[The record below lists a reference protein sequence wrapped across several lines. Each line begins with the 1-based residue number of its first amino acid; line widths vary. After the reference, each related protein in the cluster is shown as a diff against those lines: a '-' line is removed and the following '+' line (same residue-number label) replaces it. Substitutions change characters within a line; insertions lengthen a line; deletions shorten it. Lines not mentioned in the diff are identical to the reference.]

1 MDMPRSGCWHCGEP
15 LPGFDAP
22 CAVIAGQMHSFC
34 CDGCSAA
41 AQWIEGLG
49 LVDYYRLR
57 TTTAARAPDSRE
69 NQRSAAVWESSAL
82 ARLVVRRVDS
92 ARCETMLLIDGM
104 HCTACAWLIERAVG
118 SIPGVDSVHVNIGAR
133 RARVVW
139 RDVRCSLT
147 QILDAVGHTGYRPLP
162 LDAAALDEAHKAE
175 SRAAL
180 KRLLVAGFGAMQ
192 AMMYASVLYFGVLDG
207 IDGSTR
213 GLFRW
218 LGLLVATPV
227 VFYSARPFFSGAA
240 QAVAAHRLTMD
251 VPVACAIAIIYLA
264 SVAGAVHGGG
274 EVYFDSVSMF
284 VFFLLLGRFCE
295 LRARHRSC
303 ALSDALVRAAPMV
316 ADRYRDGVI
325 ERVPALDLK
334 PGDRVHI
341 SEGGAVPADG
351 ALLNLVC
358 RVDESPLSG
367 ESVPLTKRR
376 GDALLA
382 GSVVVS
388 GSAEITV
395 ERVGGETCLAGIV
408 SLATRAATE
417 RPRLALAGERA
428 AAVFVRRVMLLA
440 GLTAAGWMLIDP
452 SRAFNATLAV
462 LVVSCPCAFALAVPA
477 ALTRALAV
485 LAKRGVLVV
494 RPDAIEKLAVATHV
508 LFDKTGTL
516 TIPVLESER
525 IEVLR
530 PGEET
535 RATELAGALAR
546 GSQHPISRVI
556 AASVAS
562 STYCVDDLRAF
573 TGQGIE
579 GRIDG
584 RRLRLG
590 QRDFADPC
598 TSRSQVSDDAVV
610 LADDSGIIATFA
622 LKDTLRGGARAAIEA
637 LRAEGLQVELL
648 SGDAAAKVRRVASS
662 LGIDRWY
669 ARQRPDDKLSRLA
682 HARTTGACVVAVGD
696 GINDAPILAG
706 ADVAV
711 AFASGAEIAQA
722 ASDIVL
728 MGERLDGLVDA
739 RAIAC
744 DTLRIL
750 KQNQRWALIY
760 NSAAV
765 PLAAFGF
772 VPPWAAAIGM
782 SVSSLVV
789 ILNALRIGRAVVPP
803 QTRIPAL
810 HAAEL

>member
-1 MDMPRSGCWHCGEP
+1 M
-15 LPGFDAP
+15 
-22 CAVIAGQMHSFC
+22 
-34 CDGCSAA
+34 
-41 AQWIEGLG
+41 
-49 LVDYYRLR
+49 DYYRLR
-57 TTTAARAPDSRE
+57 TAAADRVPDRLE
-69 NQRSAAVWESSAL
+69 NRRSAAVWESPAL
-82 ARLVVRRVDS
+82 ARLVARRVDS
-92 ARCETMLLIDGM
+92 VRCETMLLIDGM
-104 HCTACAWLIERAVG
+104 HCTACAWLVEHAVG

-139 RDVRCSLT
+139 RDAHCTLAH
-147 QILDAVGHTGYRPLP
+147 ILDAVGRAGYRPLP
-162 LDAAALDEAHKAE
+162 LDAAALDEAHKGE

-192 AMMYASVLYFGVLDG
+192 AMMYASALYFGAFDG

-213 GLFRW
+213 SLFRW

-240 QAVAAHRLTMD
+240 QAVAAHRLSMD

-264 SVAGAVHGGG
+264 SVAGAIRGGG

-316 ADRYRDGVI
+316 ADRYRDGLI
-325 ERVPALDLK
+325 ERVPALDLE

-351 ALLNLVC
+351 ALLSLAC
-358 RVDESPLSG
+358 RVDESLMSG
-367 ESVPLTKRR
+367 ESGPLTKRR

-388 GSAEITV
+388 GPAEITV

-428 AAVFVRRVMLLA
+428 AAVFVGRVMLLA
-440 GLTAAGWMLIDP
+440 GVTAVGWILADP

-516 TIPVLESER
+516 TIPLLEIER
-525 IEVLR
+525 IDVLH

-535 RATELAGALAR
+535 RATGLAAALAR
-546 GSQHPISRVI
+546 GSQHPISRAI
-556 AASVAS
+556 AAAAPAS
-562 STYCVDDLRAF
+562 AYRVDDLRVF
-573 TGQGIE
+573 TGEGIE
-579 GRIDG
+579 GSIDG

-590 QRDFADPC
+590 RRDFADPC
-598 TSRSQVSDDAVV
+598 ASSSQIPDDAVV
-610 LADDSGIIATFA
+610 LADGSGVIATFS
-622 LKDTLRGGARAAIEA
+622 LTDKLRSGAKAAIDG
-637 LRAEGLQVELL
+637 LRAEGLQVELI
-648 SGDAAAKVRRVASS
+648 SGDAAAKVCRVATS
-662 LGIDRWY
+662 LGIERWY
-669 ARQRPDDKLSRLA
+669 ARQCPDDKLSRLA
-682 HARTTGACVVAVGD
+682 QSRAKGACIVAVGD

-739 RAIAC
+739 RAIAR

-750 KQNQRWALIY
+750 RQNQRWALIY

-765 PLAAFGF
+765 PLAAVGF

-789 ILNALRIGRAVVPP
+789 ILNALRIGRTVVPVRTLP
-803 QTRIPAL
+803 PTLTAV
-810 HAAEL
+810 EL

>member
-1 MDMPRSGCWHCGEP
+1 MDMPRSGFWHCGEP
-15 LPGFDAP
+15 VPGLNAP
-22 CAVIAGQMHSFC
+22 CAIIGGQMRAFC
-34 CDGCSAA
+34 CNGCSAA

-57 TTTAARAPDSRE
+57 TAAADRAPDRHES
-69 NQRSAAVWESSAL
+69 QRSAAVWESSAL
-82 ARLVVRRVDS
+82 ARLVVRKVDS

-118 SIPGVDSVHVNIGAR
+118 SVPGVDSVHVNIGAC

-139 RDVRCSLT
+139 RDARCALT
-147 QILDAVGHTGYRPLP
+147 QILDAVGRSGYRPLP

-180 KRLLVAGFGAMQ
+180 KPLVVAGFGAMQ
-192 AMMYASVLYFGVLDG
+192 AMMYASVLYFGVLEG
-207 IDGSTR
+207 IDASTR

-240 QAVAAHRLTMD
+240 QALAAHRLTMD
-251 VPVACAIAIIYLA
+251 VPVASAVAIIYLA
-264 SVAGAVHGGG
+264 SVAGAIHGGG

-316 ADRYRDGVI
+316 ADRYREGLI

-351 ALLNLVC
+351 VLLSVAC
-358 RVDESPLSG
+358 RVDESLMSG

-388 GSAEITV
+388 GPAEIQV

-428 AAVFVRRVMLLA
+428 AAVFVGRVMLLA
-440 GLTAAGWMLIDP
+440 GLTAAGWLLVDP

-516 TIPVLESER
+516 TIPVLEIER
-525 IEVLR
+525 IGVLR
-530 PGEET
+530 PGEKT
-535 RATELAGALAR
+535 HATELAAALAR

-556 AASVAS
+556 AA
-562 STYCVDDLRAF
+562 T
-573 TGQGIE
+573 
-579 GRIDG
+579 
-584 RRLRLG
+584 
-590 QRDFADPC
+590 
-598 TSRSQVSDDAVV
+598 
-610 LADDSGIIATFA
+610 
-622 LKDTLRGGARAAIEA
+622 
-637 LRAEGLQVELL
+637 
-648 SGDAAAKVRRVASS
+648 
-662 LGIDRWY
+662 
-669 ARQRPDDKLSRLA
+669 
-682 HARTTGACVVAVGD
+682 
-696 GINDAPILAG
+696 
-706 ADVAV
+706 
-711 AFASGAEIAQA
+711 GAEIAQA
-722 ASDIVL
+722 TSDIVL
-728 MGERLDGLVDA
+728 MGEGLDGLVDA
-739 RAIAC
+739 RTIAC

-750 KQNQRWALIY
+750 RQNQRWALIY

-782 SVSSLVV
+782 SASSLVV
-789 ILNALRIGRAVVPP
+789 ILNALRIGRAVVP
-803 QTRIPAL
+803 TRPLIPAIT
-810 HAAEL
+810 AVEL

>member
-1 MDMPRSGCWHCGEP
+1 MDMPLSGCWHCGEP
-15 LPGFDAP
+15 LPGLDAP
-22 CAVIAGQMHSFC
+22 CGVIGGQMRTFC
-34 CDGCSAA
+34 CNGCSAA

-49 LVDYYRLR
+49 LGDYYRLR
-57 TTTAARAPDSRE
+57 TAAADRAPDRLES
-69 NQRSAAVWESSAL
+69 QRSAAVWDSSAL
-82 ARLVVRRVDS
+82 ARLVVRKVDS

-118 SIPGVDSVHVNIGAR
+118 SVPGVDSVHVNIGAR
-133 RARVVW
+133 RARIVW
-139 RDVRCSLT
+139 RDTGCALT
-147 QILDAVGHTGYRPLP
+147 QILGAVVRTGYRPLP

-207 IDGSTR
+207 IDASTR

-264 SVAGAVHGGG
+264 SVAGAIHGGG

-316 ADRYRDGVI
+316 ADRYRDGLI

-351 ALLNLVC
+351 ALLSLAC
-358 RVDESPLSG
+358 RVDESLMSG

-376 GDALLA
+376 GDSLLA

-388 GSAEITV
+388 GPAEIKV

-428 AAVFVRRVMLLA
+428 AAVFVGRVMLLA
-440 GLTAAGWMLIDP
+440 GLTAAGWVLVDP
-452 SRAFNATLAV
+452 ARAFNATLAV

-485 LAKRGVLVV
+485 LAKGGVLVV

-516 TIPVLESER
+516 TIPVLEIER
-525 IEVLR
+525 IDVLR
-530 PGEET
+530 PGEAT
-535 RATELAGALAR
+535 RATGLAAALAR
-546 GSQHPISRVI
+546 GSQHPIARAI
-556 AASVAS
+556 AAAAS
-562 STYCVDDLRAF
+562 SVYRVDDLRAF
-573 TGQGIE
+573 TGEGIE

-590 QRDFADPC
+590 HRDFADPRA
-598 TSRSQVSDDAVV
+598 SASQIPDDAVV
-610 LADDSGIIATFA
+610 LADDSGVIATFC
-622 LKDTLRGGARAAIEA
+622 LTDKLRSGAKAAIDA
-637 LRAEGLQVELL
+637 LRAEGLQVELI
-648 SGDAAAKVRRVASS
+648 SGDAAAKVRRVAMS

-682 HARTTGACVVAVGD
+682 HSRTTGACVVAVGD

-728 MGERLDGLVDA
+728 MGDRLDGLVDA
-739 RAIAC
+739 RAIAR

-750 KQNQRWALIY
+750 RQNQRWALIY

-789 ILNALRIGRAVVPP
+789 VLNALRIGRAVGPARTP
-803 QTRIPAL
+803 IPAL
-810 HAAEL
+810 EAVEL

>member
-1 MDMPRSGCWHCGEP
+1 MRE
-15 LPGFDAP
+15 
-22 CAVIAGQMHSFC
+22 FC
-34 CDGCSAA
+34 CHGCSAA

-57 TTTAARAPDSRE
+57 TAAADRAPDRLE
-69 NQRSAAVWESSAL
+69 NQRSAAVWESSSL
-82 ARLVVRRVDS
+82 ARLVVRKVDS
-92 ARCETMLLIDGM
+92 TRCETMLLIDGM

-118 SIPGVDSVHVNIGAR
+118 TVPGVDSVHVNIGAR

-139 RDVRCSLT
+139 REAHCALT
-147 QILDAVGHTGYRPLP
+147 QILDAVGCAGYRPLP

-207 IDGSTR
+207 IDVSTR
-213 GLFRW
+213 DLFRW
-218 LGLLVATPV
+218 LGLFVATPV
-227 VFYSARPFFSGAA
+227 VFYSARPFFSGAL

-251 VPVACAIAIIYLA
+251 VPVACAIAVIYLA
-264 SVAGAVHGGG
+264 SIAAAVHGGG

-303 ALSDALVRAAPMV
+303 ALSDALVRAAPML
-316 ADRYRDGVI
+316 ADRYRDGLI

-334 PGDRVHI
+334 PGDRVHV

-351 ALLNLVC
+351 ALLNLAC
-358 RVDESPLSG
+358 RVDESLMSG
-367 ESVPLTKRR
+367 ESAALTKRR

-388 GSAEITV
+388 GPAEIKV

-428 AAVFVRRVMLLA
+428 AAMFVRRVMLLA
-440 GLTAAGWMLIDP
+440 GLTAAGWMLVDP

-485 LAKRGVLVV
+485 LAQRGVLVV
-494 RPDAIEKLAVATHV
+494 RPDAIEKLGIATHV

-516 TIPVLESER
+516 TIPVLEIER

-535 RATELAGALAR
+535 RATELAAALAR
-546 GSQHPISRVI
+546 GSQHPISRAIVA
-556 AASVAS
+556 AASTA
-562 STYCVDDLRAF
+562 YRVDDLRAF
-573 TGQGIE
+573 VGEGIE
-579 GRIDG
+579 GSIDG

-590 QRDFADPC
+590 QRSFADP
-598 TSRSQVSDDAVV
+598 RGKDSQIPDDAVV
-610 LADDSGIIATFA
+610 LADDSGVIATFS
-622 LKDTLRGGARAAIEA
+622 LTDRLRGGAKAAIDA
-637 LRAEGLQVELL
+637 LRAEGLQVELI
-648 SGDAAAKVRRVASS
+648 SGDGAAKVGRVATS
-662 LGIDRWY
+662 LGIERWS
-669 ARQRPDDKLSRLA
+669 ARQRPEDKLSRLA
-682 HARTTGACVVAVGD
+682 HSRTTGACVVAVGD

-711 AFASGAEIAQA
+711 AFATGAEIAQA

-739 RAIAC
+739 RTIAR
-744 DTLRIL
+744 DTMRIL
-750 KQNQRWALIY
+750 GQNQRWALIY

-789 ILNALRIGRAVVPP
+789 ILNALRIGRAVVPAR
-803 QTRIPAL
+803 TLIPAL
-810 HAAEL
+810 TAAEL

>member
-1 MDMPRSGCWHCGEP
+1 MR
-15 LPGFDAP
+15 
-22 CAVIAGQMHSFC
+22 VFC
-34 CDGCSAA
+34 CNGCLAA

-57 TTTAARAPDSRE
+57 TAAADRAPDRLE

-82 ARLVVRRVDS
+82 ARLVARRVDA

-118 SIPGVDSVHVNIGAR
+118 SVPGVDSVHVNIGAR

-139 RDVRCSLT
+139 RDARCAFT
-147 QILDAVGHTGYRPLP
+147 QILDAVVRSGYRPLP

-175 SRAAL
+175 SRVAL

-192 AMMYASVLYFGVLDG
+192 AMMYARVLYFGVLDG
-207 IDGSTR
+207 IDASTR
-213 GLFRW
+213 SLFRW

-240 QAVAAHRLTMD
+240 QAAAAHRLTMD
-251 VPVACAIAIIYLA
+251 VPVAFAIAIIYLA
-264 SVAGAVHGGG
+264 SVAAAIHGGG
-274 EVYFDSVSMF
+274 DVYFDSVSMF

-303 ALSDALVRAAPMV
+303 DLSDALVRAAPMV
-316 ADRYRDGVI
+316 ADRYRDGLI
-325 ERVPALDLK
+325 ERVPALDLN

-351 ALLNLVC
+351 ALLSLAC
-358 RVDESPLSG
+358 RVDESLMSG

-388 GSAEITV
+388 GPAEIKV

-428 AAVFVRRVMLLA
+428 AAVFVGRVMLLA
-440 GLTAAGWMLIDP
+440 GFTAVGWVLVDP

-516 TIPVLESER
+516 TIPVLEIER
-525 IEVLR
+525 IDVLR

-535 RATELAGALAR
+535 RATEFAAALAR
-546 GSQHPISRVI
+546 GSLHPISRAI
-556 AASVAS
+556 ATSAS
-562 STYCVDDLRAF
+562 STYRVDDLRAF
-573 TGQGIE
+573 TGEGIE
-579 GRIDG
+579 GCIDG

-598 TSRSQVSDDAVV
+598 ASGSQIPDDAVV
-610 LADDSGIIATFA
+610 LADDSGVIATFS
-622 LKDTLRGGARAAIEA
+622 LTDKLRSGAKAAVDA
-637 LRAEGLQVELL
+637 LRAEGLQVELI
-648 SGDAAAKVRRVASS
+648 SGDAAAKVRRVAAD

-728 MGERLDGLVDA
+728 MGERLDGLVYA
-739 RAIAC
+739 RAIAR

-750 KQNQRWALIY
+750 RQNQRWALIY

-789 ILNALRIGRAVVPP
+789 ILNALRIGRAVVPA
-803 QTRIPAL
+803 QILTPAL
-810 HAAEL
+810 AAVEL

>member
-1 MDMPRSGCWHCGEP
+1 MR
-15 LPGFDAP
+15 
-22 CAVIAGQMHSFC
+22 VFC
-34 CDGCSAA
+34 CNGCSAA

-57 TTTAARAPDSRE
+57 TAAADRAPDRLE

-82 ARLVVRRVDS
+82 ARLVVRKVDS

-118 SIPGVDSVHVNIGAR
+118 SVPGVESVHVNIGAR

-139 RDVRCSLT
+139 RDARCGLI
-147 QILDAVGHTGYRPLP
+147 QILDAVVRSGYRPLP

-175 SRAAL
+175 SRVAL

-240 QAVAAHRLTMD
+240 QAAAAHRLTMD
-251 VPVACAIAIIYLA
+251 VPVACAIAVIYLA
-264 SVAGAVHGGG
+264 SVAGAIHGGG

-316 ADRYRDGVI
+316 ADRYRDGLI

-351 ALLNLVC
+351 VLLNLMC
-358 RVDESPLSG
+358 RVDESLMSG

-388 GSAEITV
+388 GPAQIKV

-428 AAVFVRRVMLLA
+428 AAVFVGRVMLLA
-440 GLTAAGWMLIDP
+440 GLTAVGWALVEP

-485 LAKRGVLVV
+485 LAQRGVLVV
-494 RPDAIEKLAVATHV
+494 RPDAIERLAVATHV

-516 TIPVLESER
+516 TIPVLEIER
-525 IEVLR
+525 IDVLR

-535 RATELAGALAR
+535 RATELAAALAR

-556 AASVAS
+556 AAAAAS
-562 STYCVDDLRAF
+562 SAYRVDDLRAF
-573 TGQGIE
+573 TGEGIE

-598 TSRSQVSDDAVV
+598 ASGSQIPDDAVV
-610 LADDSGIIATFA
+610 LADDSGVIATFS
-622 LKDTLRGGARAAIEA
+622 LTDKLRSGAKAAIDA
-637 LRAEGLQVELL
+637 LRAEGLQVELI
-648 SGDAAAKVRRVASS
+648 SGDAAAKVRRVATN
-662 LGIDRWY
+662 LGIERWY

-739 RAIAC
+739 RAIAR

-789 ILNALRIGRAVVPP
+789 ILNALRIGRAVVPA
-803 QTRIPAL
+803 QILTPAL
-810 HAAEL
+810 TAVEP